1 MDSLFRFFEVYST
14 YRRNQVL
21 KMATNS
27 TKLDVDDGSES
38 EKKDLPIISFVSKEE
53 FETWLEQ
60 NYMNTKGIWIRLFK
74 KDSGILTVI
83 YKEALDIALCYGWID
98 GQVKKYDE
106 KSYLQKFTP
115 RRSKSMW
122 SKRNIEH
129 ISRLEKEGKMKP
141 SGINEVEKAKK
152 DGRWEKGYDSPGNM
166 VVPDDFINELSKN
179 KKSLEF
185 FNTLNKTNK
194 YTIGWRLQTAKNPE
208 TREKRIKEIL
218 IMMEKEEKFH

>member
-152 DGRWEKGYDSPGNM
+152 DGRWEKAYHSPTTM
-166 VVPDDFINELSKN
+166 VMPKDFLLLLSKN
-179 KKSLEF
+179 KKAETF
-185 FNTLNKTNK
+185 YKTLNKANT
-194 YTIGWRLQTAKNPE
+194 YAVAWRLQTAKKPE
-208 TREKRIKEIL
+208 TREKRMKIIL
-218 IMMEKEEKFH
+218 GMLSRGEKFH